1 MSKSPFVL
9 LKNAIENE
17 LFDTSL
23 RLQSHLLNGDASNP
37 DFLIG
42 YTEALKIVLQYAD
55 FIYRYGKPPRF

>member
-9 LKNAIENE
+9 LKKAVENE

-23 RLQSHLLNGDASNP
+23 RLQSYLLNDDAINS
-37 DFLIG
+37 DFIIG